1 MVELT
6 TRTMNYRLWI
16 GFIFAAAT
24 ETVLLSSGQFLF
36 ATLGDNV
43 TLPCAVSSRCSSVN
57 WTKTYYRGNLPSALV
72 SSGRVMT
79 PDPNITLLRDCSL
92 QLRNIDIDDATTY
105 VCDNGI
111 HKTTVN
117 LRILNIT
124 ELVTADQNELQCF
137 VNDNIGLAKDCNIS
151 GLQVR
156 WLAED
161 HTVIKQDL
169 KRFQLKEESPC
180 FLKLFIIKKPTDHHR
195 KWTCELSVNG
205 SAKATVS
212 YTTTVA
218 DGIEEVFAAV
228 GESLSLACTNTSSLG
243 LTGKG
248 QTGTSITFTD
258 SAAIIRNVSP
268 LYAKEYDCIDKEKG
282 KAYKIRLHTLDITS
296 ERDPSGEKVTLTCVL
311 TCANNTCDEDFS
323 LTWSQ
328 EEMNSSVVNVSGSLI
343 SNLSLP
349 LGPAER
355 VCSALREGVRVAT
368 KKWRRDNPLP
378 GLAWIAVPLALVVV
392 AAGLFCVY
400 KKRKHNEDAEQ
411 LKDQIGMS
419 HIYEDVTECEPQHK
433 REAITSND
441 SFYDLL
447 QAVY

>member
-1 MVELT
+1 
-6 TRTMNYRLWI
+6 MNCRLWI
-16 GFIFAAAT
+16 GFIFATAT
-24 ETVLLSSGQFLF
+24 ETVLHSSGQFLF
-36 ATLGDNV
+36 VTPGDNV
-43 TLPCAVSSRCSSVN
+43 TLPCAGSSRCSSVN
-57 WTKTYYRGNLPSALV
+57 WTKTYYTGNLPSALV
-72 SSGRVMT
+72 SFGRVTT

-92 QLRNIDIDDATTY
+92 QLRSIDIDDATTY

-111 HKTTVN
+111 HKTTTN
-117 LRILNIT
+117 LRILCIT
-124 ELVTADQNELQCF
+124 ELVTAHQIELQCF
-137 VNDNIGLAKDCNIS
+137 VNDYIGLAKDCNKS

-161 HTVIKQDL
+161 HTVIKQGL
-169 KRFQLKEESPC
+169 KRFQLKEESHC
-180 FLKLFIIKKPTDHHR
+180 FLKLFIFKKRTDHQR
-195 KWTCELSVNG
+195 KWTCEVSVNG

-212 YTTTVA
+212 HTTTVA

-258 SAAIIRNVSP
+258 SAAIIRKVSP

-282 KAYKIRLHTLDITS
+282 EAYKIRLHTLDITS
-296 ERDPSGEKVTLTCVL
+296 ELDPSGEKVTLTCVL
-311 TCANNTCDEDFS
+311 TCANSTCDEDFS

-349 LGPAER
+349 LGPGER
-355 VCSALREGVRVAT
+355 VCSVLREGVRVAT
-368 KKWRRDNPLP
+368 KKWHRDDSLP
-378 GLAWIAVPLALVVV
+378 GLVWIAIPLALLFVA

-411 LKDQIGMS
+411 LQDHIRMS
-419 HIYEDVTECEPQHK
+419 HVYEDVTECEPQHK